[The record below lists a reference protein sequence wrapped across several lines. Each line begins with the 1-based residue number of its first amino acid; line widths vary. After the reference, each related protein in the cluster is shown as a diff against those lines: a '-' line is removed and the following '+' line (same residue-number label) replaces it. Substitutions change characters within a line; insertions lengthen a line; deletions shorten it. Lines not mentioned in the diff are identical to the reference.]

1 MQQDLLQV
9 LFPKL
14 KIIVFVAKKVSSMQN
29 STESF
34 FSCCKN
40 AQNAE
45 TQKRNELGVSDLLL
59 RGRIKISKENFQIK
73 NFKVLKSSKE
83 EVML

>member
-14 KIIVFVAKKVSSMQN
+14 KIIVFVATKVSSMQN

-45 TQKRNELGVSDLLL
+45 TQKRNELGGASSAWEDKNLEREFSNQKLQSLEIVE
-59 RGRIKISKENFQIK
+59 RGRN
-73 NFKVLKSSKE
+73 V
-83 EVML
+83 